1 MTEEEKITRILF
13 VDDDRTIL
21 DSIERMFFDM
31 DEWEM
36 DFVDSGKEALEL
48 IEEEF
53 YDVIVSD
60 MRMPEMNGAEL
71 LDRVQNISPSTIRF
85 ILSGYSDQEMILKTV
100 GSADQFLSKPCDSE
114 LLKIAIKNAQNS
126 LRMIGREELQRIG
139 KNIDTL
145 PTIPKLYQEISKII
159 EDDKSSINDVASVI
173 EKDIGVTAKIIQLV
187 NSSFFGHPNH
197 IENLTYAISY
207 IGLETLKSIILCSS
221 MFESFSK
228 NDIHDFDIEGIYQ
241 HSTFVS
247 TLARAMMKQISS
259 DTKKHDIASMAGM
272 LHDLGKLILIQNRP
286 DEYRLILKRYEEE
299 NVSIATI
306 EKEILGTTHSKVG
319 FYLVNKWGLSEEISF
334 AILYH
339 HKPKSEISENAI
351 FSAVVHVADYLSY
364 RGTDNSEYLNG
375 LNEEILEKLDLLKYL
390 PQWES
395 IADKML
401 ESEEK

>member
-1 MTEEEKITRILF
+1 MTDEEKNIRILF
-13 VDDDRTIL
+13 VDDDKTIL

-36 DFVDSGKEALEL
+36 DFADSGKEALEL

-60 MRMPEMNGAEL
+60 MRMPKMNGAEL
-71 LDRVQNISPSTIRF
+71 LDKVQDISPSTIRF

-100 GSADQFLSKPCDSE
+100 GPADQFLSKPCDSDA
-114 LLKIAIKNAQNS
+114 LKQAIKNAQNS
-126 LRMIGREELQRIG
+126 LRMIGREELQKIG
-139 KNIDTL
+139 NNIDTL
-145 PTIPKLYQEISKII
+145 PTIPKLYQEISEII

-173 EKDIGVTAKIIQLV
+173 QKDIGVTAKIIQLV

-221 MFESFSK
+221 LFESFSK
-228 NDIHDFDIEGIYQ
+228 NDIRDFDIEGIYQ

-247 TLARAMMKQISS
+247 TLARAMMKVISS
-259 DTKKHDIASMAGM
+259 DPKKHDIASMAGM

-286 DEYRLILKRYEEE
+286 DEYRSVLKRYEEE

-306 EKEILGTTHSKVG
+306 EKEILGTTHAEIG
-319 FYLVNKWGLSEEISF
+319 FYLVNKWGLSEEISA

-339 HKPKSEISENAI
+339 HKPKSLISENSI
-351 FSAVVHVADYLSY
+351 SSAVVHVADFLSY
-364 RGTDNSEYLNG
+364 RETDNSEYLEG
-375 LNEEILEKLDLLKYL
+375 LDEEMLEKLDLLQYL
-390 PQWES
+390 PQWEG